1 MIRIKLELLLGN
13 INVLKFFRNKINIK
27 LKSFKFHYCGGF
39 MSGQFIGLLSWW
51 TDAEDVSASWT
62 AEKT

>member
-39 MSGQFIGLLSWW
+39 MSGQFIGLLS
-51 TDAEDVSASWT
+51 
-62 AEKT
+62 